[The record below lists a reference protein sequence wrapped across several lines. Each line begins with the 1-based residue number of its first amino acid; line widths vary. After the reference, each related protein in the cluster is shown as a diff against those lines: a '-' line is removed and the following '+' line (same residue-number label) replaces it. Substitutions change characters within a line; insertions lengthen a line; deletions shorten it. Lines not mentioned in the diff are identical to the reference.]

1 MKALR
6 NKLILVDNPVNF
18 YGNIGV
24 KLKQEFSTAKSKE
37 LSAQIKSSS
46 KKTQPQSI
54 YMDSTHK
61 SQVC

>member
-6 NKLILVDNPVNF
+6 RKLILVDNPVNF

-24 KLKQEFSTAKSKE
+24 KLKQEFRTAKTKE
-37 LSAQIKSSS
+37 LRRVRPQRSS
-46 KKTQPQSI
+46 QVF
-54 YMDSTHK
+54 K